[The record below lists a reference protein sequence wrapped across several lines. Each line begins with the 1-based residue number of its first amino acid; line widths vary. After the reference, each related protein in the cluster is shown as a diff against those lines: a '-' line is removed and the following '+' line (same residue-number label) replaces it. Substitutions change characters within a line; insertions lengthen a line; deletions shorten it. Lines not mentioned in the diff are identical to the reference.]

1 MQMNSETP
9 DIYQICVDAASA
21 ARCDFL
27 LIGGHAVNARGYE
40 RTTLD
45 IDFLIA
51 SRDLR
56 GWSEILE
63 RAGYRLITDNIKAF
77 AQFEPREGEG
87 FRVDLM
93 LVDDA
98 TFTKLLA
105 GSEWR
110 DYGRRR
116 VRVIGILHLV
126 ALKLHA
132 LRSEHRVALGKDY
145 LDILN
150 LIRLN
155 QVDIHGPEFEEIL
168 NRYGTESIRDRIRRD
183 IAEPL

>member
-1 MQMNSETP
+1 MAEPP
-9 DIYQICVDAASA
+9 DIFQICVDAATSA
-21 ARCDFL
+21 GLEFL

-51 SRDLR
+51 GRDLR
-56 GWSEILE
+56 IWGEILE
-63 RAGYRLITDNIKAF
+63 QAGYRLMTEKVKAF
-77 AQFEPREGEG
+77 AQFDPREGEG

-93 LVDDA
+93 LVDEN
-98 TFTKLLA
+98 TFAKLLA

-116 VRVIGILHLV
+116 IRVIGALHLI

-132 LRSEHRVALGKDY
+132 LQSEHREALGKDY

-150 LIRLN
+150 VIRVN
-155 QVDIHGPEFEEIL
+155 RIDIHSPEFEEVMQ
-168 NRYGTESIRDRIRRD
+168 RYGSPAIQNRLRRD
-183 IAEPL
+183 VEEPL

>member
-1 MQMNSETP
+1 MPEDR
-9 DIYQICVDAASA
+9 DIFQICVDEAAA
-21 ARCDFL
+21 AGLDFL
-27 LIGGHAVNARGYE
+27 LIGGHAINARGYT

-45 IDFLIA
+45 FDFLIA
-51 SRDLR
+51 GRDLR
-56 GWSEILE
+56 AWSKIFESI
-63 RAGYRLITDNIKAF
+63 GYRLITENIKAF

-93 LVDDA
+93 LVDDS
-98 TFTKLLA
+98 TFAKLLA

-116 VRVIGILHLV
+116 VRVAGVLHLI

-132 LRSEHRVALGKDY
+132 LRSEERASLGKDY

-155 QVDIHGPEFEEIL
+155 RVDIHSVEFEEVV
-168 NRYGTESIRDRIRRD
+168 NRYGSPSIRDRIRQDR
-183 IAEPL
+183 ERYP

>member
-1 MQMNSETP
+1 MPETP
-9 DIYQICVDAASA
+9 DIFQTCVDAAAGAGS
-21 ARCDFL
+21 DFL

-51 SRDLR
+51 GRDLR
-56 GWSEILE
+56 IWSAMLDQ
-63 RAGYRLITDNIKAF
+63 AGYRLITESIKAF

-93 LVDDA
+93 LVDDG
-98 TFTKLLA
+98 TFAKLLA

-116 VRVIGILHLV
+116 VRVIGVLHLI

-132 LRSEHRVALGKDY
+132 LHSEHRVALGKDY

-155 QVDIHGPEFEEIL
+155 RIDIHSSEFDEVI
-168 NRYGTESIRDRIRRD
+168 NRYGTESVRDRIRRD
-183 IAEPL
+183 IEEPL

>member
-1 MQMNSETP
+1 MNAP
-9 DIYQICVDAASA
+9 DIFQICVDAAA
-21 ARCDFL
+21 AEGCDFI
-27 LIGGHAVNARGYE
+27 LIGGHAVNARGYS

-51 SRDLR
+51 GRDLQI
-56 GWSEILE
+56 WSQILD
-63 RAGYRLITDNIKAF
+63 RAGYRVITENIKAF

-93 LVDDA
+93 LVDDP
-98 TFTKLLA
+98 TFAKLLA
-105 GSEWR
+105 GSELR

-116 VRVIGILHLV
+116 VRVAGVLHLI

-132 LRSEHRVALGKDY
+132 LQSEDRVALGKDY

-150 LIRLN
+150 LVRLN
-155 QVDIHGPEFEEIL
+155 HVDIHSEEFEGVL
-168 NRYGTESIRDRIRRD
+168 QRYGTPTIITRLRED
-183 IAEPL
+183 LQ

>member
-1 MQMNSETP
+1 MP
-9 DIYQICVDAASA
+9 DELDIFQVCVDAA
-21 ARCDFL
+21 ARAGLDFL

-45 IDFLIA
+45 IDFLLA
-51 SRDLR
+51 GRDLR
-56 GWSEILE
+56 GWRDLLAA
-63 RAGYRLITDNIKAF
+63 AGYRLIPPEGGIKAF
-77 AQFEPREGEG
+77 AQFEPEVGEG

-98 TFTKLLA
+98 TFARLLA

-116 VRVIGILHLV
+116 VRVIGVLHLV

-132 LRSEHRVALGKDY
+132 LRTESRAALGRDY

-150 LIRLN
+150 LIRVN
-155 QVDIHGPEFEEIL
+155 CI
-168 NRYGTESIRDRIRRD
+168 D
-183 IAEPL
+183 IAGAEFQEIVDRYASPTVRERLHRDLDQPL

>member
-1 MQMNSETP
+1 MNTP
-9 DIYQICVDAASA
+9 DIFQICVDSA
-21 ARCDFL
+21 AAVGVDFL

-51 SRDLR
+51 GRDLR
-56 GWSEILE
+56 AWSGILDQ
-63 RAGYRLITDNIKAF
+63 AGYRLITENIKAF

-93 LVDDA
+93 LVDDP
-98 TFTKLLA
+98 TFAKLLA

-110 DYGRRR
+110 EYGRRR
-116 VRVIGILHLV
+116 VRVAGVLHLI

-132 LRSEHRVALGKDY
+132 LRSENRQALGKDY

-155 QVDIHGPEFEEIL
+155 QVDIHSAGFEEIIT
-168 NRYGTESIRDRIRRD
+168 RYGSPSIHDRLRRD
-183 IAEPL
+183 LEESL

>member
-1 MQMNSETP
+1 VNTP
-9 DIYQICVDAASA
+9 DIFQTCTDAAVA
-21 ARCDFL
+21 AGLEFL

-51 SRDLR
+51 TRDLQA
-56 GWSEILE
+56 WSGILE
-63 RAGYRLITDNIKAF
+63 QADYRLVTENIKAF

-93 LVDDA
+93 LVDDG
-98 TFTKLLA
+98 TFAKLLA

-116 VRVIGILHLV
+116 VRVAGVLHLI

-132 LRSEHRVALGKDY
+132 LRSEHRQTPGKDY

-155 QVDIHGPEFEEIL
+155 RVDIRSGEFEEIM
-168 NRYGTESIRDRIRRD
+168 NRYGTESLRVRIRRD
-183 IAEPL
+183 VEEPL